1 LVVETNAGIGLF
13 KHDWAKLRAVDENV
27 FTMVLQAVG
36 SILDELLK
44 KGEIREIKLD
54 RAVLL
59 IQHNKNYPVAS
70 VLVTTKSSKSLRYGL
85 KKFNSQFIDEFKSH
99 FGGLYEV
106 SRFKKAKALVEEFF
120 DFVPDY
126 LEKTKQ

>member
-1 LVVETNAGIGLF
+1 
-13 KHDWAKLRAVDENV
+13 LRVIDENV

-44 KGEIREIKLD
+44 KGEVREIKMD

-59 IQHNKNYPVAS
+59 IQHNKNFPVAS

-85 KKFNSQFIDEFKSH
+85 KKFNSEFIDKFKSH
-99 FGGLYEV
+99 FGGMYEV
-106 SRFKKAKALVEEFF
+106 SRFKKARTLVEEYF

-126 LEKTKQ
+126 LEK